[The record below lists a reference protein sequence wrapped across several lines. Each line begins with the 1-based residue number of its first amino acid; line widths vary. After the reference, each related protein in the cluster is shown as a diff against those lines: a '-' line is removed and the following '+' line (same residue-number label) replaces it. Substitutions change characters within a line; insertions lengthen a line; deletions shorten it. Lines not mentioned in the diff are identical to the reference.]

1 MIKLAIVAAGAFWL
15 AAGSAFAA
23 APDCP
28 VVGAYYR
35 VVFTEDYRAYYDLD
49 TDNTYIIKVD
59 AISRS
64 PPRFHPL
71 RVPAQ
76 RQPVL
81 QLQPGRPALG
91 EPPLRD
97 GPGTGLGSLTGR
109 GDPPRWASARS
120 QNSWRGSFP
129 SFPNSIWERSLDPR
143 ETLFRG
149 R

>member
-1 MIKLAIVAAGAFWL
+1 MLAIVAAGAFWL

-64 PPRFHPL
+64 HPDFILFEYPPNANQSYSSNLAGRRWVNLHYVMDL
-71 RVPAQ
+71 VP
-76 RQPVL
+76 VS
-81 QLQPGRPALG
+81 GH
-91 EPPLRD
+91 
-97 GPGTGLGSLTGR
+97 
-109 GDPPRWASARS
+109 
-120 QNSWRGSFP
+120 
-129 SFPNSIWERSLDPR
+129 
-143 ETLFRG
+143 
-149 R
+149 